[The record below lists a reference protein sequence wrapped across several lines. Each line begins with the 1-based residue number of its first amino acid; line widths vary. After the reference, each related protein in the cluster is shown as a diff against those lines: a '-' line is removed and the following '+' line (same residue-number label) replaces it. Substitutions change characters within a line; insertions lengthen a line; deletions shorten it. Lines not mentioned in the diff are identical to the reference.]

1 MSIINTKT
9 KTNSKRD
16 IVTVPVGYES
26 YKEMVITIPRKA
38 MGNLSDDYTAFY
50 GAKIALPILSIAGYC
65 VAISHDSGLF
75 IGLSLLAFMLSL
87 VFILAVKT
95 PAIIAGL
102 GGEKIKVE
110 PKYFSNWCFAK
121 FDHLTTWGDEH
132 QKEFLEILENDFVRD
147 DFIQLL
153 KAAENQD
160 ISPEKAKKTYKYMKE
175 VGMTDKKI
183 IEKSMDNMLD
193 KYKSHVEII
202 REIETA

>member
-1 MSIINTKT
+1 M
-9 KTNSKRD
+9 
-16 IVTVPVGYES
+16 
-26 YKEMVITIPRKA
+26 
-38 MGNLSDDYTAFY
+38 
-50 GAKIALPILSIAGYC
+50 
-65 VAISHDSGLF
+65 
-75 IGLSLLAFMLSL
+75 
-87 VFILAVKT
+87 
-95 PAIIAGL
+95 
-102 GGEKIKVE
+102 
-110 PKYFSNWCFAK
+110 
-121 FDHLTTWGDEH
+121 
-132 QKEFLEILENDFVRD
+132 RD